1 MKSDRFVLC
10 PGSGAMG
17 IEANRVPASAGSKR
31 LTDERG
37 LCPLCDRYYTTDRGI
52 AAGTRLHE
60 AEAEAGV
67 RRPTG
72 DDRAV
77 RSS

>member
-17 IEANRVPASAGSKR
+17 IKANRVPASAGSKR

-37 LCPLCDRYYTTDRGI
+37 LCPLCDRYYTTDRGLLP
-52 AAGTRLHE
+52 AHGYTKPKPKSDCAGQLAMIE
-60 AEAEAGV
+60 L
-67 RRPTG
+67 
-72 DDRAV
+72 
-77 RSS
+77 